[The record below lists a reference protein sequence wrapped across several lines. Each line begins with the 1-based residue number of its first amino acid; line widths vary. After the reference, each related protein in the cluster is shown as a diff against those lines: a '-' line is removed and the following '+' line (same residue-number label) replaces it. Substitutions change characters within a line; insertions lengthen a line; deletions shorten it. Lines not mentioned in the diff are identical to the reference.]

1 MMHVVSLSFIACLLV
16 VLFRQHAEIREL
28 QSQVQ
33 TQVHQHRVLSAEKCP
48 ACERCSKTKLD
59 TNGVVV
65 AKNYAGVAVTTFL
78 GAPKWFQ
85 NRYTM
90 MVNQVLAL
98 VEDDWIVQI
107 VYDPAVKMALEGIAY
122 AGIRR
127 QIARGRV
134 VLTPIPPS
142 MKKIKKNKLLLSS
155 WFWKSLVAENVL
167 LFGGTAALCANTQF
181 EVSNFTSFD
190 YIGAPWNSYQGRGGE
205 GGITIRKRSVMEA
218 LTLQFEK
225 DNLSGKSTGTAREDT
240 VIVRSLVDRKAR
252 LASKEVCIIVL
263 LLVCGCVQLS
273 VTIMF
278 SNFPILVVVD
288 YFLL

>member
-1 MMHVVSLSFIACLLV
+1 MMHVVSLSFIAILLV

-33 TQVHQHRVLSAEKCP
+33 TQVHQHRELSAEKCP
-48 ACERCSKTKLD
+48 ACEQCSKTKLG

-85 NRYTM
+85 NRYSM

-98 VEDDWIVQI
+98 VEGDWIVQI

-134 VLTPIPPS
+134 ILTPIPPS

-155 WFWKSLVAENVL
+155 WFWKSLVRITCSYLAEQQLFVRTHNMKYRTLQVL
-167 LFGGTAALCANTQF
+167 TISVLRGIRTKAEEGR
-181 EVSNFTSFD
+181 EVSPFES
-190 YIGAPWNSYQGRGGE
+190 AQLWRHLRCSL
-205 GGITIRKRSVMEA
+205 KK
-218 LTLQFEK
+218 TLC
-225 DNLSGKSTGTAREDT
+225 R
-240 VIVRSLVDRKAR
+240 
-252 LASKEVCIIVL
+252 ASPQAQQERI
-263 LLVCGCVQLS
+263 Q
-273 VTIMF
+273 
-278 SNFPILVVVD
+278 
-288 YFLL
+288 